1 MGGEGPAKA
10 RGAKL
15 TCLKMS
21 LGLGVLASI
30 LRVESGS
37 TPALTVEARAMR
49 RTATCSLISY
59 FIIAG
64 FDFNLK

>member
-1 MGGEGPAKA
+1 M
-10 RGAKL
+10 

-30 LRVESGS
+30 LRVESGR
-37 TPALTVEARAMR
+37 TAAEAREAIARSR
-49 RTATCSLISY
+49 RARRSLISY

-64 FDFNLK
+64 FNLYLK